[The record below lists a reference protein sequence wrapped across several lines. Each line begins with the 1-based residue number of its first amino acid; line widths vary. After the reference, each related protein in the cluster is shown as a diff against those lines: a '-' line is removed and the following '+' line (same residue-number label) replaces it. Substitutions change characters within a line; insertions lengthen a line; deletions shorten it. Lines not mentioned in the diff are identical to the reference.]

1 MQMTTAE
8 VTTEVPETTPM
19 VPELSQEE
27 VVEMFA
33 KHISQ
38 RALLESKDHNIFHVA
53 TGKTVVQVAKLNVN
67 LLQALLQRHILA
79 SLHNKF

>member
-1 MQMTTAE
+1 MQ
-8 VTTEVPETTPM
+8 TTEVATEAPQTTTV

-27 VVEMFA
+27 VVEMFG

-38 RALLESKDHNIFHVA
+38 RALLESKDHNIFQVA

-79 SLHNKF
+79 SMHNKF